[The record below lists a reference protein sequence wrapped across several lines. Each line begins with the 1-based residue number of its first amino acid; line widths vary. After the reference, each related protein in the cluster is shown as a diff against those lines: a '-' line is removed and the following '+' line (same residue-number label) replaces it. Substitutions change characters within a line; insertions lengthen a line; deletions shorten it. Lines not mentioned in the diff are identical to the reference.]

1 MADDEEAIG
10 CHSVVSCFFLIFY
23 MGIPQGGMGE
33 VLDAVSNRDQPD
45 YLMRVAFD
53 LSFFIWV
60 GVLLFSIITGLMV
73 DGFGSL
79 REEDNVRNDILE
91 NACFVC
97 GFTRETYDDISN
109 FQVPNFEFHK
119 SKEHNY
125 WSYVHL
131 YVYLK
136 RREKTEFSGAESFVW
151 DMINRTDLSWI
162 PRRNSAAIQAANIT
176 IENNEPEAIDPLRFH
191 ELVSDVSEIRH
202 GLRKP
207 INTAVSTQLKMN

>member
-60 GVLLFSIITGLMV
+60 GVLLFNIITGLMV

>member
-1 MADDEEAIG
+1 MADDEESLG

-60 GVLLFSIITGLMV
+60 GVLLFNIITGLMV

-79 REEDNVRNDILE
+79 REEGNERKDILE

-97 GFTRETYDDISN
+97 GFTRETYDD
-109 FQVPNFEFHK
+109 VPNFRGSNFDYHK
-119 SKEHNY
+119 NEEHDF
-125 WSYVHL
+125 WGYVHL

-136 RREKTEFSGAESFVW
+136 RREKTEFSGAESYIW
-151 DMINRTDLSWI
+151 NLIDKNDLSWI
-162 PRRNSAAIQAANIT
+162 PRRNSAAIQAANVV
-176 IENNEPEAIDPLRFH
+176 IESKEPESIDPRRFN
-191 ELVSDVSEIRH
+191 ELVADVSEIRQ
-202 GLRKP
+202 GLV
-207 INTAVSTQLKMN
+207 NVSTAITQLKMA

>member
-45 YLMRVAFD
+45 YLQRVAFD
-53 LSFFIWV
+53 LSFFVWV
-60 GVLLFSIITGLMV
+60 GVLLFNIITGLMV

-79 REEDNVRNDILE
+79 REEDNERNDILE
-91 NACFVC
+91 NTCFAC
-97 GFTRETYDDISN
+97 GFTREIYDD
-109 FQVPNFEFHK
+109 VPNFRGPKFDYHK
-119 SKEHNY
+119 SEEHDH

-136 RREKTEFSGAESFVW
+136 RRDDTDYSGAESYIW
-151 DMINRTDLSWI
+151 DMIDKNDMSWI
-162 PRRNSAAIQAANIT
+162 PRRNSAAIQAANVS
-176 IENNEPEAIDPLRFH
+176 IESKEPEAIDPLRFN
-191 ELVSDVSEIRH
+191 ELVSDVSEIRQ
-202 GLRKP
+202 GLLKP
-207 INTAVSTQLKMN
+207 VKSTAPTQVKNT

>member
-60 GVLLFSIITGLMV
+60 GVLLFNIITGLMV

-119 SKEHNY
+119 RKEHNY